1 VAVPPAGAVA
11 DRPRQFDALSQVDV
25 ELDNVRVALGWM
37 LEQGRVE
44 DALELAESL
53 SRYWIVRGRCTEARR
68 WLEAGWAHAA
78 RLPPDRRARA
88 LLALGGV
95 ALEEGQLE
103 GATRALEEAL
113 EEFRTLQ
120 DEPGIGQVLN
130 RLGVIAWRQG
140 AYERAI
146 SF

>member
-1 VAVPPAGAVA
+1 
-11 DRPRQFDALSQVDV
+11 V